1 VSVLRVAIAIHPFGR
16 FGGGE
21 KLSILHTIE
30 LSKRGY
36 EVTFY
41 TDRSSL
47 DQSWVEK
54 LDHYVEIRQ
63 LPYGLKNYRALNELG
78 EFDRIVVHHHIDPIA
93 AFRIVRRFGSKAIW
107 YTGEVLRAVW
117 ERGVTGHDY
126 RSVSPTVFTTA
137 RGFYGGLARIAL
149 WGGAYGLTTSAVRSL
164 DRLTVYR
171 YRAIIAN
178 SQYTANVASKV
189 YHYGRRIYVVYP
201 CSSIQPSST
210 PAFGKGEFVL
220 AVGALVPN
228 KNYGGLIQATSLLN
242 TSPNLVIAG
251 NGAEAPRLRSLAE
264 GLGVRLQLL
273 PHMRD
278 EDLAREYARC
288 MFVAIPS
295 FSESFGMTAV
305 EGALAGKPSIATAT
319 GGTKEFVIDGESG
332 LIVDP
337 SSTDDLADAMRTL
350 LEDSSLRESFG
361 RRAWERA
368 RTDFTLDRSVDSFV
382 KVLESDL

>member
-1 VSVLRVAIAIHPFGR
+1 M
-16 FGGGE
+16 
-21 KLSILHTIE
+21 
-30 LSKRGY
+30 
-36 EVTFY
+36 
-41 TDRSSL
+41 
-47 DQSWVEK
+47 
-54 LDHYVEIRQ
+54 
-63 LPYGLKNYRALNELG
+63 
-78 EFDRIVVHHHIDPIA
+78 
-93 AFRIVRRFGSKAIW
+93 
-107 YTGEVLRAVW
+107 
-117 ERGVTGHDY
+117 
-126 RSVSPTVFTTA
+126 
-137 RGFYGGLARIAL
+137 
-149 WGGAYGLTTSAVRSL
+149 
-164 DRLTVYR
+164 
-171 YRAIIAN
+171 
-178 SQYTANVASKV
+178 
-189 YHYGRRIYVVYP
+189 
-201 CSSIQPSST
+201 
-210 PAFGKGEFVL
+210 L

-264 GLGVRLQLL
+264 GLGVHLQLL

>member
-1 VSVLRVAIAIHPFGR
+1 MRIAIAIHPFGR

-21 KLSILHTIE
+21 RLSILHAIE

-54 LDHYVEIRQ
+54 LDHYVDIRQ
-63 LPYGLKNYRALNELG
+63 LPYGLKNYRTLNELR

-126 RSVSPTVFTTA
+126 RSMSPTVFDTA
-137 RGFYGGLARIAL
+137 RSFYGGLARIAL
-149 WGGAYGLTTSAVRSL
+149 WGGAYGITASAVRSL

-171 YRAIIAN
+171 YRTLIAN
-178 SQYTANVASKV
+178 SQYTADLTSKV

-201 CSSIQPSST
+201 CSSIQPSVN
-210 PAFGKGEFVL
+210 PEFGKGEFVF

-228 KNYGGLIQATSLLN
+228 KNYGGLIRATSLLN
-242 TSPNLVIAG
+242 TSPTLVIAG
-251 NGAEAPRLRSLAE
+251 NGAEAHRLSSLAQ
-264 GLGVRLQLL
+264 GLGVRLQIL
-273 PHMRD
+273 PHLTD
-278 EDLAREYARC
+278 EDLEREYARC
-288 MFVAIPS
+288 LFVAIPS
-295 FSESFGMTAV
+295 FSETFGMTAV
-305 EGALAGKPSIATAT
+305 EGALAGKPSIATAM
-319 GGTKEFVIDGESG
+319 GGTKEFIIHGETG
-332 LIVDP
+332 FIVDP
-337 SSTDDLADAMRTL
+337 TRTDDLAEAMNSL
-350 LEDSSLRESFG
+350 LEDGSLRERFG
-361 RRAWERA
+361 RKAWERA

-382 KVLESDL
+382 NVLDSDF